1 MEMPSLPTADATAAT
16 PPAGAAKDSRPS
28 VRKMRSS
35 DWNAVRSIYAAGIA
49 TGQATFEKEPPSWE
63 AFDAGRLPD
72 HRLLAADGE
81 LILGWAAVSAVS
93 AREVY
98 RGVVEHS
105 IYIAPEARG
114 RGVGR
119 LLLAALIQST
129 EVGGIWTIQSSIF
142 PENSASVALHGQ
154 LGFRVVGTRE
164 RIARMS
170 HGPNA
175 GKWQDTLLLERR
187 SGMVGRD

>member
-1 MEMPSLPTADATAAT
+1 MTYLQSGELLAPTSLHTAAGEGT
-16 PPAGAAKDSRPS
+16 PVGIRELRAP
-28 VRKMRSS
+28 
-35 DWNAVRSIYAAGIA
+35 DWEAVRSIYAAGIA
-49 TGQATFEKEPPSWE
+49 TGQATLEKEPPSWE
-63 AFDAGRLPD
+63 AFDTGRLPG
-72 HRLLAADGE
+72 HRLVAADGQ

-105 IYIAPEARG
+105 IYVAPGARG

-119 LLLAALIQST
+119 ILLAALIQST
-129 EVGGIWTIQSSIF
+129 EAGGIWTIQSSIF
-142 PENSASVALHGQ
+142 PENTASLALHEQ
-154 LGFRVVGTRE
+154 LGFRIIGTRE

-175 GKWQDTLLLERR
+175 DRWQNTLLLERR
-187 SGMVGRD
+187 SSVVGTD

>member
-1 MEMPSLPTADATAAT
+1 MTSLPGPDAAASTA
-16 PPAGAAKDSRPS
+16 RPS
-28 VRKMRSS
+28 GSRKDTEPAVREMSAL
-35 DWNAVRSIYAAGIA
+35 DWDAVRSIYSAGIA

-72 HRLLAADGE
+72 HRLVATDRE
-81 LILGWAAVSAVS
+81 LILGWAAASAVS

-105 IYIAPEARG
+105 IYIAPAARG

-119 LLLAALIQST
+119 LLLGALIRST
-129 EVGGIWTIQSSIF
+129 EAAGIWTIQSSIF
-142 PENSASVALHGQ
+142 PGNSASLSLHRQ
-154 LGFRVVGTRE
+154 LGFRVVGTRV

-187 SGMVGRD
+187 SSTVGTD